1 MTPGVRSQAC
11 DVLDVS
17 IVMVNWNA
25 GQMTASA
32 LASIYEHTRGVT
44 FELIVVDNGSTRD
57 DSATMLPER
66 FPSITFIANSWNLG
80 FSAAN
85 NQGIASATGR
95 YVLLL
100 NNDTMQTEDAIS
112 AAVRYM
118 DGHPDVGALGIEHRN
133 ADAER
138 SRQGSTSAFPEP
150 WRELRWLLG
159 LPAATSDRET
169 TAAGDLER
177 DVDWVTGS
185 FLMIRRACLD
195 DVGLLDERFF
205 VYEEDIDWCRRAW
218 NKGWK
223 VRFWRGASMMHIG
236 AATRPFIRDKTFA
249 HVRTH
254 LTYLRKHH
262 GGAAAAL
269 FYGVMVARLSAATSW
284 QTVKWMIGAAPLS
297 HVRER
302 WQRQID
308 FALLRSGRHGI
319 ERPPD

>member
-1 MTPGVRSQAC
+1 MIPGVRSPAC
-11 DVLDVS
+11 DVS
-17 IVMVNWNA
+17 IVTVNWNA
-25 GQMTASA
+25 GTTTASA
-32 LASIYEHTRGVT
+32 VASIYQHTRGVT

-66 FPSITFIANSWNLG
+66 FPAITFIANSRNMG

-85 NQGIASATGR
+85 NRGIATATGR

-100 NNDTMQTEDAIS
+100 NNDTIQTGDAIS
-112 AAVRYM
+112 AAVRYL

-133 ADAER
+133 ADAAR
-138 SRQGSTSAFPEP
+138 SLQGSTSAFPEP

-159 LPAATSDRET
+159 FSSATSDREMT
-169 TAAGDLER
+169 PAGDLER

-185 FLMIRRACLD
+185 FLMIRRACLE

-205 VYEEDIDWCRRAW
+205 VYGEDIDWCRRAW

-223 VRFWRGASMMHIG
+223 VRFWRGASMLHIG

-249 HVRTH
+249 HLRTH

-262 GGAAAAL
+262 SGVAAAL
-269 FYGVMVARLSAATSW
+269 FYGVMVARLAAATSW
-284 QTVKWMIGAAPLS
+284 QMLKWTIGAAPFS

-302 WQRQID
+302 WQRQLD
-308 FALLRSGRHGI
+308 FALLRPGRQGI
-319 ERPPD
+319 EGTDD

>member
-1 MTPGVRSQAC
+1 MISGLTSQAC
-11 DVLDVS
+11 DVSDVS

-32 LASIYEHTRGVT
+32 LASIYEQTRGVT

-57 DSATMLPER
+57 DSATMLPGR
-66 FPSITFIANSWNLG
+66 FPSITFIANSWNMG

-100 NNDTMQTEDAIS
+100 NNDTIQTEDAIS

-138 SRQGSTSAFPEP
+138 SLQGSTSTFPEP
-150 WRELRWLLG
+150 WRELRWLLTF
-159 LPAATSDRET
+159 PAATSDRRT

-185 FLMIRRACLD
+185 FLMIRRACLE

-223 VRFWRGASMMHIG
+223 VRFWRGATMVHIG

-254 LTYLRKHH
+254 VTYLRKHH

-284 QTVKWMIGAAPLS
+284 QLVKWMIGAAPLS

-319 ERPPD
+319 ERTDD

>member
-1 MTPGVRSQAC
+1 
-11 DVLDVS
+11 VS
-17 IVMVNWNA
+17 IVTVNWNA
-25 GQMTASA
+25 GETTASA
-32 LASIYEHTRGVT
+32 LSSIYEHTRGVT

-57 DSATMLPER
+57 DSATMLPVR
-66 FPSITFIANSWNLG
+66 FPSITFIANSRNMG

-85 NQGIASATGR
+85 NRGIASTTGR

-100 NNDTMQTEDAIS
+100 NNDTIQTGDAIA

-138 SRQGSTSAFPEP
+138 SVQGSTSAFPEP

-159 LPAATSDRET
+159 RSSATSDRET

-185 FLMIRRACLD
+185 FLMIRRSCLE

-223 VRFWRGASMMHIG
+223 VRFWRGASMLHIG

-262 GGAAAAL
+262 SGAAAAL
-269 FYGVMVARLSAATSW
+269 FYGVMVARLAAATSW
-284 QTVKWMIGAAPLS
+284 QMVKWTIGAAPFS

-319 ERPPD
+319 ERTDD